1 VATVTDRAAV
11 PTPIQGAERMDVLD
25 AVRGAALLGILLI
38 NIIPLSGLLFD
49 HPPELERTHAPTY
62 FLLMFLV
69 EGKFYSLFSFLFG
82 VGFAVFVSRA
92 SARGADARRLF
103 KRRLSGLL
111 IIGIIHTLFIWMGD
125 ILATYALLGFAL
137 IPFLGRDDRTV
148 LKWAGAMLFLPIP
161 LYGLLVGLASLSS
174 AAPPPPVADAPPP
187 PILLDAVHAF
197 ATGSY
202 ADVVRGNAIFTLAG
216 AARRFI
222 LMFFPRV
229 FGMFLLGFYVGR
241 RNVFADP
248 AAHAT
253 LFNRV
258 FVWGMVIGL
267 PFSFWGAMLEGRA
280 LGFPT
285 LGGLYETTV
294 KTIGVPTL
302 ALGYAA
308 GFCLLFQRLPRL
320 RRAFAPVGQLA
331 LTSYISHSIAALII
345 FYGIGFG
352 LFGRVPLV
360 ASVVGALAFFA
371 LQAFG
376 SRVWLTYATFGPC
389 EWLWRM
395 YTYRARVRLF
405 K

>member
-1 VATVTDRAAV
+1 
-11 PTPIQGAERMDVLD
+11 MDVLD

-103 KRRLSGLL
+103 KRRLTGLL
-111 IIGIIHTLFIWMGD
+111 IIGTIHTLFIWMGD
-125 ILATYALLGFAL
+125 ILATYALIGFGL

-148 LKWAGAMLFLPIP
+148 LRWAGAMLFLPIP
-161 LYGLLVGLASLSS
+161 LYAVLVGLAALSN
-174 AAPPPPVADAPPP
+174 APPPPPVANAPPP

-229 FGMFLLGFYVGR
+229 FGMFLLGFYAGR
-241 RNVFADP
+241 RNLFADLT
-248 AAHAT
+248 AHE
-253 LFNRV
+253 LLLKRV
-258 FVWGMVIGL
+258 LVWGMAIGI
-267 PFSFWGAMLEGRA
+267 PFSFWGALLEGRA

-294 KTIGVPTL
+294 KSIGVPTL

-308 GFCLLFQRLPRL
+308 GFCLLFQRLPSL
-320 RRAFAPVGQLA
+320 RRAFAPAGQLA
-331 LTSYISHSIAALII
+331 LTNYIAHSVAALII

-352 LFGRVPLV
+352 LFGRVPLIIGV
-360 ASVVGALAFFA
+360 AGAFAFFA
-371 LQAFG
+371 IQAFA
-376 SRVWLTYATFGPC
+376 SRVWLRNAAFGPC
-389 EWLWRM
+389 EWVWRM
-395 YTYRARVRLF
+395 FTYRRWVRLF
-405 K
+405 R

>member
-1 VATVTDRAAV
+1 
-11 PTPIQGAERMDVLD
+11 MDVLD

-38 NIIPLSGLLFD
+38 NIIPLSGLLFE
-49 HPPELERTHAPTY
+49 HPLELERTHAPTY

-103 KRRLSGLL
+103 KRRLAGLL

-125 ILATYALLGFAL
+125 ILGTYALIGFAL

-148 LKWAGAMLFLPIP
+148 LTWAGAMLFLPIP
-161 LYGLLVGLASLSS
+161 LYALLVGLVSLSGVAPAPVVAD
-174 AAPPPPVADAPPP
+174 AAPPP
-187 PILLDAVHAF
+187 ILQDAVNAF

-202 ADVVRGNAIFTLAG
+202 VDVVRGNVIFTLAG
-216 AARRFI
+216 AARRFM

-241 RNVFADP
+241 RNLFANP
-248 AAHAT
+248 TAHEP
-253 LFNRV
+253 LLRRV
-258 FVWGMVIGL
+258 FLWGMAIGL
-267 PFSFWGAMLEGRA
+267 PFSFWGALLEGRA

-285 LGGLYETTV
+285 LGGLYETTI
-294 KTIGVPTL
+294 KTVGVPTL

-308 GFCLLFQRLPRL
+308 GFCLLFQQLPWL
-320 RRAFAPVGQLA
+320 RRAFAPAGQLA
-331 LTSYISHSIAALII
+331 LTNYIGHSIAALII

-352 LFGRVPLV
+352 LFGRVPLIVGV
-360 ASVVGALAFFA
+360 AGALIFFA
-371 LQAFG
+371 LQALA
-376 SRVWLTYATFGPC
+376 SRVWLRHAAFGPC
-389 EWLWRM
+389 EWAWRM
-395 YTYRARVRLF
+395 FTYRSRVALF
-405 K
+405 R